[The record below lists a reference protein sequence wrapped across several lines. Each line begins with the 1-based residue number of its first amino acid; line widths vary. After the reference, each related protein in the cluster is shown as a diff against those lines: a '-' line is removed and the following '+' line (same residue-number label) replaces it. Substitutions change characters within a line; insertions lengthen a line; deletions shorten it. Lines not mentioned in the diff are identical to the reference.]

1 MTNGRDLKTLLQSE
15 SIFRN
20 LVEQIPAVVYIDLAY
35 GSGETIYISPYIQ
48 QMVGYSPEDWID
60 KPDLC
65 NELIHPR
72 DRERV
77 AAETQNTIE
86 SGRYSSE
93 YRYVARDGHIVWVH
107 DDAVLVRNQDGEPE
121 YWQGVLLDITE
132 RKQAEEALHHLNLEL
147 EGRVQDRT
155 AELRNLNQKLSIEL
169 RQRIQAVEALR
180 DAEIKYQSLV
190 ENIPAAVYIWEL
202 GEDGVCRY
210 ISPQIEQMLG
220 FSVAEWL
227 ADPGLFFRQVH
238 PDDRAYAVAME
249 EHSQK
254 HGEPLHSE
262 FRMFTREGQ
271 IVWIRDEAV
280 ILPAIEG
287 RRRLNQGF
295 LYNITERKY
304 AEAAL
309 RESQERYALAL
320 AGANDGLW
328 DWNLKTNEIF
338 FSPRWKSMLGYGE
351 DEISNNPDEWF
362 KRVHPDD
369 QNQVQT
375 DLVSHI
381 RGYASHFQS
390 EYRIRHA
397 NGSDLW
403 VLSRGLSV
411 RDAEGRAYRMAGSQS
426 DITARKLAEERLAYD
441 ALHDPLTGLPNRVL
455 FMDRLE
461 NRLKRTKRNPSDFFA
476 IMFIDLDR
484 FKVVNDSLG
493 HAVGDQFLVTT
504 AHRLRQCV
512 RPEDT
517 VARLSG
523 DEFAV
528 LLDRVNDVGD
538 TVRVADRI
546 KAQLVTTALLGAVER
561 SGSASIGIV
570 MFNNNYLTAGE
581 LVRDAD
587 SAMYRAKAMGGNS
600 HQLFDTTMYTSAVAL
615 LQIEG
620 ELKRAV
626 ERKEWLVYYQPI
638 VSLASGETVGVEA
651 LVRWLHPQRG
661 ILLPQEF
668 IQVAEDTGLILPIGE
683 YVLRAACQQV
693 KAWRE
698 AGLPNFWVSV
708 NLSGRQFQ
716 DQNLVEKIAQ
726 ILVETGLPG
735 DGLRLEITERVA
747 IRDMEHTTKIINDLD
762 ELRVHASL
770 DDFGTGYSSLSYLK
784 RFPLKVLKIDQSF
797 IHDIHL
803 NKKNES
809 LIIAIIVMARTL
821 GLEVVAEGVEKE
833 EQLEFLRTQHCD
845 QVQGFLL
852 SRPAS
857 ASDMTKTL
865 TINKSK

>member
-1 MTNGRDLKTLLQSE
+1 MAENKGLRAFLESE

-20 LVEQIPAVVYIDLAY
+20 LVEQIPAVVYIDLADE
-35 GSGETIYISPYIQ
+35 SGKTIFISSHIFP
-48 QMVGYSPEDWID
+48 MLGYTPGDWLD
-60 KPDLC
+60 KPELC
-65 NELIHPR
+65 KDLIHPH
-72 DRERV
+72 DRERISV
-77 AAETQNTIE
+77 ETQMMSD

-93 YRYVARDGHIVWVH
+93 YRYIARDGHIVWVH
-107 DDAVLVRNQDGEPE
+107 DEAILIRNQEGKPD
-121 YWQGVLLDITE
+121 YWQGVLLDITD
-132 RKQAEEALHHLNLEL
+132 RKLAEEALQLLNLKLEERTKELQHLNE
-147 EGRVQDRT
+147 
-155 AELRNLNQKLSIEL
+155 KLGIEL
-169 RQRIQAVEALR
+169 KERIRAVEALR
-180 DAEIKYQSLV
+180 DAEIKYQNLV
-190 ENIPAAVYIWEL
+190 ENITAAVYIWEL
-202 GEDGVCRY
+202 GGAGRCLY
-210 ISPQIEQMLG
+210 ISPQVVHMLG
-220 FSVAEWL
+220 FSVEEWL
-227 ADPGLFFRQVH
+227 EDPELFFRQVH
-238 PDDRAYAVAME
+238 PDDRAHAIAME
-249 EHSQK
+249 ELSEER
-254 HGEPLHSE
+254 GEPLRSE
-262 FRMFTREGQ
+262 FRMLTRDGRV
-271 IVWIRDEAV
+271 VWIRDEAV
-280 ILPAIEG
+280 VLPIREG
-287 RRRLNQGF
+287 QRRLNQGF
-295 LYNITERKY
+295 LYDITEHKR
-304 AEAAL
+304 AEEAL
-309 RESQERYALAL
+309 KENQERYSLAIS
-320 AGANDGLW
+320 GANDGVW

-369 QNQVQT
+369 QTQVQA

-381 RGYASHFQS
+381 RGYTSHFQS

-397 NGSDLW
+397 DGGDRW

-461 NRLKRTKRNPSDFFA
+461 NRLKRTRRNPGDLFA

-484 FKVVNDSLG
+484 FKVINDSLG

-504 AHRLRQCV
+504 AHRLRQSV

-523 DEFAV
+523 DEFAI
-528 LLDRVNDVGD
+528 LLDKVYDVGD
-538 TVRVADRI
+538 AIRVAHRI
-546 KAQLVTTALLGAVER
+546 QAQLVTTALLGPIER
-561 SGSASIGIV
+561 SGTASIGIV
-570 MFNNNYLTAGE
+570 MFNNSYLSAGE

-587 SAMYRAKAMGGNS
+587 LAMYRAKAMGGNS
-600 HQLFDTTMYTSAVAL
+600 HQLFDSTMYTNAVAL

-626 ERKEWLVYYQPI
+626 ERKEWLVYYQPV
-638 VSLASGETVGVEA
+638 VSLASGKTVGVEA

-668 IQVAEDTGLILPIGE
+668 IQVAEETGLILHIGE

-698 AGLPNFWVSV
+698 AGLPHFWVSV
-708 NLSGRQFQ
+708 NISGRQFQ
-716 DQNLVEKIAQ
+716 DENLVEKVAQ
-726 ILVETGLPG
+726 VLVETSLPG

-747 IRDMEHTTKIINDLD
+747 IQDMENTSKIINELD
-762 ELRVHASL
+762 ALGVHASL
-770 DDFGTGYSSLSYLK
+770 DDFVTGYSSLSYLK
-784 RFPLKVLKIDQSF
+784 RFPLKVLKIDRSF
-797 IHDIHL
+797 IHDIQL

-809 LIIAIIVMARTL
+809 LIIAMIGMARTL

-833 EQLEFLRTQHCD
+833 EQLDFLRTQHCD
-845 QVQGFLL
+845 QVQGFLF

-857 ASDMTKTL
+857 ASDLTKTL
-865 TINKSK
+865 KIND